1 MNEPSSNN
9 LPVIGGIIAVS
20 VLLFGGLV
28 WLLAKVPSDVPPLTT
43 GPVSFADEGMPFIG
57 PSEAKVTVQIYGD
70 FQCPACKAAEPAL
83 KLVMDKYQDRVAF
96 VWKDFPLMSIH
107 PNARAAANAAWCA
120 KAQGKFW
127 EYHDELYA
135 QQNAW
140 SGLRSLDEAF
150 AGYAKNVGMLDETVF
165 RSCFQSRAH
174 DDKVM
179 AGVSEGTRNGVDRT
193 PTYFINNERVFGMTP
208 AEWYEKI
215 DRALAAAG
223 TVEPA
228 PSTQATTTVPV
239 VATSTSSTT
248 P

>member
-28 WLLAKVPSDVPPLTT
+28 WLLTKVPSDVPPVTT
-43 GPVSFADEGMPFIG
+43 GPVSFSDEGAPRIG
-57 PSEAKVTVQIYGD
+57 PADAKVKVQIYGD
-70 FQCPACKAAEPAL
+70 FQCPACRAAEPAL
-83 KLVMDKYQDRVAF
+83 KLVIDKYQDRVAF
-96 VWKDFPLMSIH
+96 IWKDFPLMTIH

-120 KAQGKFW
+120 NAQGMFW
-127 EYHDELYA
+127 TYHDELYA

-140 SGLRSLDEAF
+140 ASLRSLDDAF
-150 AGYAKNVGMLDETVF
+150 VGYAKGLGLDETTF
-165 RSCFQSRAH
+165 RGCFQNRAY
-174 DDKVM
+174 DEKVM
-179 AGVSEGTRNGVDRT
+179 TGVNEGTRNAVDRT

-223 TVEPA
+223 VSEPVPIVEPT
-228 PSTQATTTVPV
+228 PT
-239 VATSTSSTT
+239 ATSTSSTT

>member
-1 MNEPSSNN
+1 MNEPSNSN

-28 WLLAKVPSDVPPLTT
+28 WLLTKVPSDTAPVAP
-43 GPVSFADEGMPFIG
+43 GPVSFSDEGAPRIG
-57 PSEAKVTVQIYGD
+57 PDDAKVKVQIYGD

-83 KLVMDKYQDRVAF
+83 KLVMDKYKESVAF
-96 VWKDFPLMSIH
+96 IWKDFPLMSIH

-120 KAQGKFW
+120 NAQGMFW
-127 EYHDELYA
+127 TYHDELYA

-140 SGLRSLDEAF
+140 ASLRSLDDAF
-150 AGYAKNVGMLDETVF
+150 ASYAKGIGLDEAAF
-165 RSCFQSRAH
+165 RSCFRSRTY
-174 DDKVM
+174 DDRVM

-193 PTYFINNERVFGMTP
+193 PTFFINDERVFGMTP

-223 TVEPA
+223 VSEPL
-228 PSTQATTTVPV
+228 PIVQPTSTEPT
-239 VATSTSSTT
+239 ATSTSSTT

>member
-28 WLLAKVPSDVPPLTT
+28 WLLTKVPSDVPPVTT
-43 GPVSFADEGMPFIG
+43 GPVSFLDEGAPRIG
-57 PSEAKVTVQIYGD
+57 PADAKVKVQIYGD

-83 KLVMDKYQDRVAF
+83 KLVMDKYKDQVAF
-96 VWKDFPLMSIH
+96 IWKDFPLMSIH

-120 KAQGKFW
+120 EAQGKFW

-150 AGYAKNVGMLDETVF
+150 AGYAKNVGLDEAAF
-165 RSCFQSRAH
+165 RSCYRSRAH

-179 AGVSEGTRNGVDRT
+179 AGVGEGTRNGVDRT
-193 PTYFINNERVFGMTP
+193 PTYFINDEKVFGMTP
-208 AEWYEKI
+208 VEWYEKI

-223 TVEPA
+223 PVEPVT
-228 PSTQATTTVPV
+228 PP